1 MLPSLRDV
9 LDLPAVRRG
18 DPQVRAAAGH
28 LDREVRW
35 VHVSEVTDIASLL
48 EGGEL
53 ILTTGIALPESAA
66 ALARYVQE
74 LTSAG
79 VTALAVE
86 LGRRYRDALPGDLVV
101 AAERSGLPLIELRRV
116 TPFVAVTQAVH
127 TLILDARM
135 QELIEQARNK
145 GR

>member
-28 LDREVRW
+28 LDRRVRW
-35 VHVSEVTDIASLL
+35 VHVSEVSDIASLL

-66 ALARYVQE
+66 GAR
-74 LTSAG
+74 
-79 VTALAVE
+79 
-86 LGRRYRDALPGDLVV
+86 P
-101 AAERSGLPLIELRRV
+101 LRR
-116 TPFVAVTQAVH
+116 ASS
-127 TLILDARM
+127 ARP
-135 QELIEQARNK
+135 ASPRWPSSSAAATATRCRPNSSPRPSAA
-145 GR
+145 GCR